1 MNGIFV
7 FYLQLGLDFGSDLRI
22 LSFSVPEQSYKAH
35 DKKKLRN
42 QYQEIAQSHW
52 QPLLIFKKEIAQ
64 SLLIRVI
71 VNFGIIKLYY
81 ES

>member
-35 DKKKLRN
+35 DKKKTSKSISRN
-42 QYQEIAQSHW
+42 SPI
-52 QPLLIFKKEIAQ
+52 PLAATADL
-64 SLLIRVI
+64 
-71 VNFGIIKLYY
+71 
-81 ES
+81 